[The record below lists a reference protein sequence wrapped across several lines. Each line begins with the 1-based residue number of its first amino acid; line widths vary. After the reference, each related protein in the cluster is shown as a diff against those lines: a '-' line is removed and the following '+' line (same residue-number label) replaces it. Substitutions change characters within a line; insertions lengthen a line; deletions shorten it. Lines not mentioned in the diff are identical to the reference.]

1 MADIDIRIA
10 GPDDIQVKE
19 QKPWWHR
26 AWNSYANWT
35 KGIEDHI
42 YNTAYN
48 DPAAQQAAM
57 RKVRDYMP
65 KDMAMLDKVHST
77 VTDAMNGNRV
87 NYYDVEDIRPIL
99 DKGQA
104 LEEIYKIPATQWT
117 PEQRAQVV
125 AAQVAKHWQGHKRD
139 ADGNISQDR
148 TAETTKKQ
156 IDNLNNIK
164 LTQPV
169 WGLKSFL
176 SKEQW
181 DKKVSDEMKSSSGK
195 PNPGM
200 ENTKKN
206 ISQGIKESIKAYDMT
221 SDPRGWFKLWAEQNG
236 HKGLADFASNPV
248 VFWGGLAAGAIGI
261 PLLISMFLNGRGNQ
275 GGTTHNHYY
284 GNQQGSTPTTNSYWR
299 A

>member
-26 AWNSYANWT
+26 AWNAYANWT

-42 YNTAYN
+42 YDTAYN
-48 DPAAQQAAM
+48 GHAAQRAAM

-65 KDMAMLDKVHST
+65 KDMAMLDKVHSV
-77 VTDAMNGNRV
+77 VTDAMDGTRV
-87 NYYDVEDIRPIL
+87 NYNDVKDILPVIS
-99 DKGQA
+99 KAQP

-117 PEQRAQVV
+117 PEQRAQVI
-125 AAQVAKHWQGHKRD
+125 ASQTAKQWQGHRREEN
-139 ADGNISQDR
+139 GNVVQDR
-148 TAETTKKQ
+148 TADTTRKQ

-164 LTQPV
+164 LTSP
-169 WGLKSFL
+169 WWYMGSEE
-176 SKEQW
+176 SW
-181 DKKVSDEMKSSSGK
+181 DKKTKSKIQAAQNTVNS
-195 PNPGM
+195 GM

-206 ISQGIKESIKAYDMT
+206 ISQGIKESIKASDMI

-261 PLLISMFLNGRGNQ
+261 PLLISMFLKGRNNQ
-275 GGTTHNHYY
+275 GGGTVHNHYY
-284 GNQQGSTPTTNSYWR
+284 GNQQGATPTTNSYWR